1 MVAAIGRPGPAEYY
15 LESQQTL
22 HGPLDG
28 AEGRREAAGQW
39 WNPAGLFGLADG
51 DSVEGA
57 AFSNLYRGFSPDG
70 GTALLRNAGG
80 RRRRSGVD
88 LVFPADKSVSAL
100 WAIADAA
107 TGRRIEEAHDDAVRL
122 ALLEIV
128 AKHAM
133 SGAHVRAG
141 TWTEIH
147 AADVMGATFRHG
159 SSRARD
165 PHLHTHCVI
174 FNLARL
180 RDGSR
185 WFATSRDALHC
196 WLRAAGAAYQHALA
210 WNLCER
216 IGVHCEPY
224 GRNDGFVRVAGM
236 PRGLTREWSK
246 RRRVME
252 NALEIAGVRARSATG
267 AQTAMIAKATRDD
280 HDRHPDLEELR
291 PVWARERKSWVP
303 DPARLMASLSKPDE
317 LFPSPSRYEILRKLE
332 RVPDDLASRRSPFSH
347 PDLVQRVCSVSAG
360 YIDWRDASG
369 WIAEAAGR
377 SDVVRVDN
385 PERSPAARA
394 GQMHS
399 RLYALEDTA
408 ESGDALREAA
418 RELSRD
424 ARFAVPQARVEERIR
439 SLDAAGYPLSADDIA
454 AIRHATSG
462 CRIAVIELA
471 PALDRSLA
479 LRPTADLHRDE
490 GYRVIGA
497 AATLRA
503 AAELQNETGIASM
516 QIDRLLKMNDKRAL
530 DDNRAWVFVIA
541 DAGILLARQLGTLF
555 ALAGRYSAKFVLV
568 AEAGQRPLLAAAPG
582 LDLVTGV
589 TGCLRSGGRAGGDA
603 VSEAF
608 SKNLVRLGNGLGKT
622 LERMVGDWDW
632 HRSNFPRGSVAVV
645 ARTRKEERVLTH
657 MLRTRLLGPAADG
670 ARACIRVH
678 RHHGQ
683 MAYGKSVPMEIRTG
697 DRLRLGATLW
707 EARLFRGSV
716 VTVEDIVP
724 ASSVTEE
731 PRFLI
736 RAATREGRQ
745 VEFFHDDVRDGHGG
759 VRLAHG
765 YACTVDELVGR
776 FDRIFAL
783 ADDGWRRG
791 QIERVAACCRV
802 QPRIHVNREQ
812 LAAAFGAA
820 SGDDALLDRLRQCW
834 SLAHGRGHPEA
845 IAETGGRKLH
855 PDHYAGPEYWLV
867 ANDGGD
873 GALRRLG
880 QDITG
885 ASFDLRYGDTV
896 AAFAAGRAAVLE
908 EWAACRE
915 RLTVDGDAA
924 LLAPSATETLRRH
937 KVLLDTVRTLPKE
950 WRTPLR
956 RVFAARGDLAAGDIR
971 EFKELYRRV
980 RNERR
985 VAAARQTLR
994 HGGAGADAAHAE
1006 AWLAEVARQRRFRA
1020 FVLKTAALHG
1030 VPTSEFASWKE
1041 CLSDAGNLIAR
1052 GRALLDGARLARTG
1066 DAGRGAVGAALSA
1079 LEDERRQDL
1088 PAPDR
1093 GFDPAPETTPR
1104 QGLAAAVAQAR
1115 QESAGHRVVRERSMS
1130 Y

>member
-1 MVAAIGRPGPAEYY
+1 MVAALGRPGPAEYY
-15 LESQQTL
+15 LDSQQTL

-28 AEGRREAAGQW
+28 AGGRREAAGQW
-39 WNPAGLFGLADG
+39 WNPAGLFGLADC

-185 WFATSRDALHC
+185 WFAASRDALYC

-252 NALEIAGVRARSATG
+252 NALELAGVRARSATG
-267 AQTAMIAKATRDD
+267 AQAAMIAKATRDD

-332 RVPDDLASRRSPFSH
+332 RVPDDLASWRSPFSH

-369 WIAEAAGR
+369 WIAAAAGR

-479 LRPTADLHRDE
+479 LRPAADLHRDE

-516 QIDRLLKMNDKRAL
+516 QIDRLLNMNDKRAL

-608 SKNLVRLGNGLGKT
+608 SKDLVRLGNGLGET
-622 LERMVGDWDW
+622 LEGMVGDWDW
-632 HRSNFPRGSVAVV
+632 HRSNFPRHSVAVV

-678 RHHGQ
+678 QHHGQ

-716 VTVEDIVP
+716 VTIEDIVP

-802 QPRIHVNREQ
+802 RPRIHVNREQ
-812 LAAAFGAA
+812 LAAALGAPT
-820 SGDDALLDRLRQCW
+820 GDDALLDRLRQCW
-834 SLAHGRGHPEA
+834 SLARGRDHPCGDQRLRPDRRA
-845 IAETGGRKLH
+845 KAE
-855 PDHYAGPEYWLV
+855 DWLA

-873 GALRRLG
+873 GTLRRLG
-880 QDITG
+880 QDI
-885 ASFDLRYGDTV
+885 AQAALDLRHGDTV
-896 AAFAAGRAAVLE
+896 AAFAAGRAVVLE
-908 EWAACRE
+908 EWAAYRE
-915 RLTVDGDAA
+915 RIAVDGDAA
-924 LLAPSATETLRRH
+924 LLAPSVAGTLRRH
-937 KVLLDTVRTLPKE
+937 RALLASLETLPRE
-950 WRTPLR
+950 WKPPMQRMI
-956 RVFAARGDLAAGDIR
+956 AARGGLSPNDIR
-971 EFKELYRRV
+971 EFAALYRRL
-980 RNERR
+980 RDQRR
-985 VAAARQTLR
+985 IAAARQPLQQPR
-994 HGGAGADAAHAE
+994 KEAAGADTAPVE

-1020 FVLKTAALHG
+1020 FVLDVAERHAGHAREI
-1030 VPTSEFASWKE
+1030 PSWRNS
-1041 CLSDAGNLIAR
+1041 LADARRLIAR
-1052 GRALLDGARLARTG
+1052 GREILAAGGVPQTG
-1066 DAGRGAVGAALSA
+1066 DAGRSAVQAAVAALEA
-1079 LEDERRQDL
+1079 ERREDL
-1088 PAPDR
+1088 SVPDR
-1093 GFDPAPETTPR
+1093 KLNPAPETTPR
-1104 QGLAAAVAQAR
+1104 QGLAAALAQAR
-1115 QESAGHRVVRERSMS
+1115 QEPGDHRLARGRSMAF
-1130 Y
+1130 